1 MKKVITLML
10 SMVLLLGVLSACGEK
25 KEEPAKEEQNEPVK
39 EEVKTEEKKSVD
51 REMEALKA
59 YVNKLSQRD
68 AKDES
73 LDADT
78 ETDDK
83 ELF

>member
-1 MKKVITLML
+1 
-10 SMVLLLGVLSACGEK
+10 
-25 KEEPAKEEQNEPVK
+25 
-39 EEVKTEEKKSVD
+39 
-51 REMEALKA
+51 MEALKA

-78 ETDDK
+78 ETDDT

>member
-1 MKKVITLML
+1 
-10 SMVLLLGVLSACGEK
+10 
-25 KEEPAKEEQNEPVK
+25 
-39 EEVKTEEKKSVD
+39 
-51 REMEALKA
+51 MEALKA
-59 YVNKLSQRD
+59 YVNRLSQRD
-68 AKDES
+68 AKGES